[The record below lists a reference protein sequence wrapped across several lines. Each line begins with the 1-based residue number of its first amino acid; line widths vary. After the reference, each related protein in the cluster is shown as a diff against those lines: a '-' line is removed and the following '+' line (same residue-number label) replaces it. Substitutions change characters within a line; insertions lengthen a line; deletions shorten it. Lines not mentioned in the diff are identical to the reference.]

1 MITAVLTIK
10 SRQIFYRKGM
20 NKGFNGLIFWVILLC
35 GRLCAGTSDAPPL
48 PPENDIPEALLP
60 ALGPVATGSYG
71 EIILFSIVAIL
82 LLGLAL
88 LLFLRYR
95 RRRSMAPPLSSFRR
109 FLRDLHRAKLHVHTR
124 DTKEFCSAL
133 CFALKSY
140 VQREYQLPITCRTT
154 EEFLRLVNQSTK
166 FSWEIAGDLGT
177 ILQSS
182 DQAKF
187 AGEIFSQNFHRDL
200 FLKTC
205 RFAREVRRIR
215 APKKTVT
222 QSVPKQ

>member
-1 MITAVLTIK
+1 MK
-10 SRQIFYRKGM
+10 KWFS
-20 NKGFNGLIFWVILLC
+20 GFIGVILLY
-35 GRLCAGTSDAPPL
+35 GHLRAATPDAPPL

-60 ALGPVATGSYG
+60 PLDPVATGSYG
-71 EIILFSIVAIL
+71 PIILLSTLAIL
-82 LLGLAL
+82 SFALAL
-88 LLFLRYR
+88 FLLLRYR
-95 RRRSMAPPLSSFRR
+95 RRRLTTPPLPSFQR
-109 FLRDLHRAKLHVHTR
+109 FLRDLHRAKLHVYTQ

-166 FSWEIAGDLGT
+166 FSWEIASDLGT
-177 ILQSS
+177 VLQYS

-187 AGEIFSQNFHRDL
+187 AGEIFSQDFHRDL
-200 FLKTC
+200 FLRTC

-215 APKKTVT
+215 APKKIVT
-222 QSVPKQ
+222 PSVPKQ